1 MTFEEVIQE
10 LSEWVDQKAP
20 DEPPIRLDNW
30 AAMADMTYRDFF
42 ERGRRNP
49 YAPIL
54 KRYFA
59 ASRAWHEAIHD
70 ALREAGINDIVY
82 IRGIAER
89 FGALEKTVRNKA
101 QRLGLPSSTRKQKI
115 SIRKCLAVAQLGMT
129 LGELADAAGYK
140 KHSLAN
146 LIPRDRFNGKI
157 SFDLRWTET
166 PRGRRKRLVIVKLK
180 RKK

>member
-10 LSEWVDQKAP
+10 LSEWIEQRDP
-20 DEPPIRLDNW
+20 TEPLIRLDNW
-30 AAMADMTYRDFF
+30 AAMADMTYREFF
-42 ERGRRNP
+42 EQGRRQP

-70 ALREAGINDIVY
+70 ALREVGINDITH
-82 IRGIAER
+82 IKEIAER
-89 FGALEKTVRNKA
+89 FGAHVKTVRNKA
-101 QRLGLPSSTRKQKI
+101 ARLGLASSTRKQKI
-115 SIRKCLAVAQLGMT
+115 SVSRCQEVAQLGMT
-129 LGELADAAGYK
+129 LDELADAAGYK

-146 LIPRDRFNGKI
+146 LVPRDRFNGKI
-157 SFDLRWTET
+157 VFDLRWTET
-166 PRGRRKRLVIVKLK
+166 PRGLRKRLVIVKLK

>member
-10 LSEWVDQKAP
+10 LSEWIDQRNP
-20 DEPPIRLDNW
+20 EEPPIRLDNW

-42 ERGRRNP
+42 ERGRRKP
-49 YAPIL
+49 YASIL
-54 KRYFA
+54 RRYFA
-59 ASRAWHEAIHD
+59 ASRAWHEAIHT
-70 ALREAGINDIVY
+70 ALREAGVNDIVY
-82 IRGIAER
+82 IREIAAR

-115 SIRKCLAVAQLGMT
+115 SIKRCLEVAKLGMT
-129 LGELADAAGYK
+129 LDELANAAGYK

-146 LIPRDRFNGKI
+146 LVPRDRFNGKI
-157 SFDLRWTET
+157 VFDLRWAET
-166 PRGRRKRLVIVKLK
+166 TRGLRKQLVIVKLQ